1 MSKLKTLYL
10 CYFGLREPLVQTQ
23 VLPYL
28 REIVKGGIKV
38 YLLTFEPNPKEN
50 WTDEE
55 IVSMRKSLADENI
68 EWHFLTYHK
77 TPSAPATFFDVLNGA
92 RFARNLARKEK
103 IDVFHGRVHIPTM
116 MGWFAKKG
124 LKRKP
129 KLFFDIRGFFP
140 DEYVDAGI
148 WEKGSQVYNA
158 VKKAEKWLLRDA
170 DAFVT
175 LTEKAREIL
184 FPESKETGF
193 DKEDRPVEVI
203 PCCVDLDKF
212 KIANEESRKQMRE
225 KLNIGDRLAI
235 VYVGSFGGFYMTEET
250 ADFYGV
256 AKEKDPD
263 TFALIL
269 TQSPKEMI
277 EPLLKERGYSEKDYF
292 IQKVKPTE
300 IPLYL
305 SAADLAVSFIKPSY
319 SKIASSPTKNAE
331 YLACG
336 LPIIANSKVGDTA
349 EQIMEDKTGVV
360 IEDFSRETF
369 EKAFDEV
376 SKMLENKEDLA
387 ERCKASARKRF
398 DLKEV
403 GGKRYLNVYRK
414 LFDQSGK

>member
-1 MSKLKTLYL
+1 MPKIKTLYL

-28 REIVKGGIKV
+28 RELVKAGIKV
-38 YLLTFEPNPKEN
+38 HLLTFEPNPKEN
-50 WTDEE
+50 WTNEDVETE
-55 IVSMRKSLADENI
+55 RSGLADEKI

-92 RFARNLARKEK
+92 RFARKLAKREN

-116 MGWFAKKG
+116 MGWFANKT

-148 WEKGSQVYNA
+148 WEKDSRVYNA
-158 VKKAEKWLLRDA
+158 VKKAEKWLLRDS

-193 DKEDRPVEVI
+193 DKKGRPVEVI

-212 KIANEESRKQMRE
+212 KIATKESRQEIRE
-225 KLNIGDRLAI
+225 KLGIRDRLTI

-256 AKEKDPD
+256 AKEKNPD
-263 TFALIL
+263 AFALIL
-269 TQSPKEMI
+269 TQSPREMI
-277 EPLLKERGYSEKDYF
+277 ELLLKERGYSEEDYF
-292 IQKVKPTE
+292 IQKVKPVE

-305 SAADLAVSFIKPSY
+305 SAADMAISFIKPSY
-319 SKIASSPTKNAE
+319 SKLASSPTKNAE

-349 EQIMEDKTGVV
+349 EQINEDSTGVV

-369 EKAFDEV
+369 EKAFEQV
-376 SKMLENKEDLA
+376 IKMLEDKGGLA
-387 ERCKASARKRF
+387 EKCKASARNRF
-398 DLKEV
+398 DLQEV
-403 GGKRYLNVYRK
+403 GGKRYAEVYNR
-414 LFDQSGK
+414 LFG